1 MSVVEVTVVLRF
13 DDDTA
18 LLPEEAIRA
27 ALEDEWDCEVIDY
40 SEAWFD

>member
-18 LLPEEAIRA
+18 LTSEEDFRRV
-27 ALEDEWDCEVIDY
+27 LEADWDCEVIGY
-40 SEAWFD
+40 EEAWFD